1 MNNNVIRV
9 YRTDPVN
16 TNGMNGIVGNTMPLQ
31 QEEPFRNLTD
41 CGPQMRTSPL
51 QQIRPSRGLTV
62 RRVRLRGHTG
72 ERTVDGPGSRAP

>member
-31 QEEPFRNLTD
+31 QEVPFRNLT
-41 CGPQMRTSPL
+41 GRRTAIEDITGTTNSAIP
-51 QQIRPSRGLTV
+51 RPHSSTC
-62 RRVRLRGHTG
+62 TAA
-72 ERTVDGPGSRAP
+72 RAHWRAYG